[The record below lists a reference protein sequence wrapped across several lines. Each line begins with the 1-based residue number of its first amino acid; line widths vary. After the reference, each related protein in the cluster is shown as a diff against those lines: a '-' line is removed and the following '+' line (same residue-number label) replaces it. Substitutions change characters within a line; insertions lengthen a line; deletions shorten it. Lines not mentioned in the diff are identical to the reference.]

1 MFDFLPIPDLTRLGV
16 FAFSAVLLAVLLF
29 FVIRAIVY
37 RVRNRERIQY
47 EKLYGKGNYPEDIL
61 YDVGGCIQYYKTDA
75 DETYWF
81 EVHLPK
87 PGSERARKLT
97 NRCPASYIH
106 IPHFLIRTLNP
117 YKAYLLVD
125 QLEEFLQSTGHG
137 AGGSVPEWGKASKKA
152 GKSSKKDSKSRKA
165 DVPRKSPVAST
176 RSRQHKETF
185 AASKHSEL
193 RLMTSLYDVF
203 RRMPKDR
210 WSQPLRVFA
219 AVAFAERYAVDRIDS
234 KLYIIQEPETY
245 SRRYLRG

>member
-1 MFDFLPIPDLTRLGV
+1 MFDFLPIPNLAHLGV
-16 FAFSAVLLAVLLF
+16 FALAAVVLTVLLF
-29 FVIRAIVY
+29 FGIRAIAY

-61 YDVGGCIQYYKTDA
+61 HDVGGCIQYYKTDA

-87 PGSERARKLT
+87 PGSEGARKLT

-106 IPHFLIRTLNP
+106 VPHFLIRTLNP

-125 QLEEFLQSTGHG
+125 QLEEFLQSTGHSSRI
-137 AGGSVPEWGKASKKA
+137 GSVPEWGKASKKA
-152 GKSSKKDSKSRKA
+152 GKSSKA
-165 DVPRKSPVAST
+165 DAPRKSPVAST

-193 RLMTSLYDVF
+193 RLMTSLYGVF
-203 RRMPKDR
+203 RKMPEDR
-210 WSQPLRVFA
+210 WSTPLRVFA
-219 AVAFAERYAVDRIDS
+219 AVAFAERYTVDRIDS
-234 KLYIIQEPETY
+234 ELYIIQEPETY

>member
-1 MFDFLPIPDLTRLGV
+1 MLDFLPIPDLNRDTLTRLGV
-16 FAFSAVLLAVLLF
+16 FALAAVLLAVLLF
-29 FVIRAIVY
+29 SVIRAIVY
-37 RVRNRERIQY
+37 RVRNRERVQY

-61 YDVGGCIQYYKTDA
+61 HDIGGCIQYYKNDT

-87 PGSERARKLT
+87 PDSEGARKLT

-125 QLEEFLQSTGHG
+125 QLEEYLQSTGYSSRV
-137 AGGSVPEWGKASKKA
+137 ASVPGHAKKSKK
-152 GKSSKKDSKSRKA
+152 RKA
-165 DVPRKSPVAST
+165 NALRKSPKAST
-176 RSRQHKETF
+176 SSRQHKETF

-193 RLMTSLYDVF
+193 RLMNSLYGVF
-203 RRMPKDR
+203 RRMPEDR
-210 WSQPLRVFA
+210 WSRPLRVFTV
-219 AVAFAERYAVDRIDS
+219 VAFAERYTVDRIDS
-234 KLYIIQEPETY
+234 ELYIIQEPETY

>member
-1 MFDFLPIPDLTRLGV
+1 MLDFLPIPDLTRLGV
-16 FAFSAVLLAVLLF
+16 FALAAVLLAVLLF
-29 FVIRAIVY
+29 FVIRAIAY

-61 YDVGGCIQYYKTDA
+61 HDVGGCIQYYKTDA

-87 PGSERARKLT
+87 PGSEGARKLT

-106 IPHFLIRTLNP
+106 VPHFLIRTLNP

-125 QLEEFLQSTGHG
+125 QLEEFLQSTEHG

-152 GKSSKKDSKSRKA
+152 GKSRKA
-165 DVPRKSPVAST
+165 DAPRKSPVAST
-176 RSRQHKETF
+176 CSRQHKETF

-193 RLMTSLYDVF
+193 RVMTSLYGVF
-203 RRMPKDR
+203 RKMPEDR
-210 WSQPLRVFA
+210 WSNPLRVFA
-219 AVAFAERYAVDRIDS
+219 AVAFAERYTVDRIDS
-234 KLYIIQEPETY
+234 ELYIIQEPETY

>member
-1 MFDFLPIPDLTRLGV
+1 MLDFLPIPDLNRSTLTRLGV
-16 FAFSAVLLAVLLF
+16 FALAAVVLTVLLF
-29 FVIRAIVY
+29 FGIRAIVY
-37 RVRNRERIQY
+37 RVRNRERVQY

-61 YDVGGCIQYYKTDA
+61 NDVGGCIQYYKNDA

-87 PGSERARKLT
+87 PGSEGARKLT

-106 IPHFLIRTLNP
+106 VPHFLIRTLNP

-125 QLEEFLQSTGHG
+125 QLEEFLQSTGHSSRI
-137 AGGSVPEWGKASKKA
+137 GSVPEWGKEGKTAAS
-152 GKSSKKDSKSRKA
+152 
-165 DVPRKSPVAST
+165 RKSPVASINGHP
-176 RSRQHKETF
+176 QKETF

-193 RLMTSLYDVF
+193 RLMTSLYGVF

-210 WSQPLRVFA
+210 WSQPLRVFTV
-219 AVAFAERYAVDRIDS
+219 VAFAERYTVDRIDS
-234 KLYIIQEPETY
+234 ELYIIQEPETY